1 MNLFGVAELIV
12 VYSMS
17 ATITIIISWMN
28 RDVPFD
34 DLLGHCSCCDCAT
47 VLALADRPI
56 SSRGRRVL

>member
-17 ATITIIISWMN
+17 ATIIISWMY